1 MDLEKTATTFGFV
14 TAFVALVI
22 GIVCLIQCINSN
34 GKVDYCRVVYDNSS
48 SIHPPAYRIIGH
60 RNWRPDIDVAV
71 TISAEDAA
79 FKMQTLCPR

>member
-14 TAFVALVI
+14 TAFAALAI
-22 GIVCLIQCINSN
+22 GIVCLIQCINSD
-34 GKVDYCRVVYDNSS
+34 GRIDYCRIVHENTSYVQV
-48 SIHPPAYRIIGH
+48 YRIIGH
-60 RNWRPDIDVAV
+60 RKWRSDVNVAV